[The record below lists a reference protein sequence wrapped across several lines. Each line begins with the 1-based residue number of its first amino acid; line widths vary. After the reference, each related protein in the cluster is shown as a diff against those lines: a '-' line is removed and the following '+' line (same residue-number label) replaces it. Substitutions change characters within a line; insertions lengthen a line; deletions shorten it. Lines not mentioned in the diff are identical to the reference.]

1 MHPCRR
7 SSRRTCIPAGGAA
20 EGHASLQEE
29 QQKDM
34 HLCRRSSRTCISVG
48 RALGAASLQQEQRDV
63 HWCRRS
69 AGTCIPTRGVAG
81 ATLVQNPHPR
91 HRSSRGT
98 RIPAGGAAGHASPQE
113 HRQDPQQHSSTWI
126 STSPHPAALLI
137 AHRRWEAAE
146 PRGDNSAENGRNT
159 AGVEREERLT
169 FSLWMSSKAASSS
182 PTFLP
187 PLSTGCQERRGAR
200 CRLGRHTQR
209 PMNSSAP

>member
-1 MHPCRR
+1 MGHASCRR
-7 SSRRTCIPAGGAA
+7 SSGTCILAGGAA

-34 HLCRRSSRTCISVG
+34 HPCRRSSRTCISVG

-98 RIPAGGAAGHASPQE
+98 RIPAGGAAGHASLQE
-113 HRQDPQQHSSTWI
+113 HRRDPQQHSSTWI
-126 STSPHPAALLI
+126 STSPHPAAPAAFEHGVPGEARRALQAGPAHAAPHELI
-137 AHRRWEAAE
+137 SALRAAE
-146 PRGDNSAENGRNT
+146 MSALPIPSRTTRSLRGTELKE
-159 AGVEREERLT
+159 GVRIL
-169 FSLWMSSKAASSS
+169 
-182 PTFLP
+182 
-187 PLSTGCQERRGAR
+187 CQFPQQE
-200 CRLGRHTQR
+200 LQ
-209 PMNSSAP
+209 M